1 MDVISY
7 NQVENDLKV
16 SGKFSFNF
24 EQEYQKVHFDKNPSL
39 TRYISKL
46 SDQYNRYKEI
56 FIFPT
61 KYKGR
66 TNFKKKISIVIVKL
80 GSLVSLT
87 EWSNISERNSK
98 LIENLKKGPELTL

>member
-7 NQVENDLKV
+7 DQIEIDLKV
-16 SGKFSFNF
+16 TGKISQTN
-24 EQEYQKVHFDKNPSL
+24 EQGYARQIFQKIHFDKNPTL

-56 FIFPT
+56 FIFLT

-66 TNFKKKISIVIVKL
+66 TNFKK
-80 GSLVSLT
+80 
-87 EWSNISERNSK
+87 
-98 LIENLKKGPELTL
+98 

>member
-7 NQVENDLKV
+7 NQVEIELKV
-16 SGKFSFNF
+16 SGKIFRGY
-24 EQEYQKVHFDKNPSL
+24 ELAYQKMHFDKNPSL

-56 FIFPT
+56 FIFLT

-66 TNFKKKISIVIVKL
+66 TNFKK
-80 GSLVSLT
+80 
-87 EWSNISERNSK
+87 
-98 LIENLKKGPELTL
+98 